1 MTIHEFTR
9 LVPMGSRI
17 RLHYAGTGNS
27 APAAGESGI
36 VRECIY
42 SKDDTGEGR
51 QHKIIIENKEGDHT
65 CTLRDV
71 LYVDILDPPDDY
83 GYGYDNIIISE
94 AENHLFRGFNKMFDP
109 NFDPNAPRKDLSEQ
123 DIQKNI
129 RDQQYHFRDDF
140 EVPILQTADV
150 LDRYGL
156 DVAAR
161 QLRSLAVKDQ
171 FERMNDQEWFSL
183 FSHLASKR
191 LELQHHPDASWLRRA
206 DAIFCI
212 LAPKS
217 RSPYAHIAPHRTAQL
232 VLANLVED
240 DVSVLAPNAY
250 DLHMNDHVH
259 ALDWFL
265 LSFAYFRAG
274 MQESCAYVAMVQS
287 ILHRGCFFDN
297 RTNRRL
303 FCCMCGGAHDFTFVK
318 QLLCRCQSEDGTRD
332 MYPKDHLVDM
342 GRLMCWMLYQ
352 MGGPAALDAMELLP
366 LAEAKNLT
374 ADQLRDMHERMLAY
388 TCKYGPRN
396 RQDRF
401 MAVSGT
407 MSVLL
412 HKLKQKDAITM
423 IDDILTIIDDPILD
437 HGTSI
442 PYSKAMFGYI
452 YEFHGKRGA
461 ELREVN
467 GYILGSNL
475 LPYWFS
481 FDLDSC
487 HTDTAIQL
495 QDRYNAADMDH
506 TRLLLPVYFIETPPG
521 SIKGKLATYDLRMI
535 PGGEISL

>member
-17 RLHYAGTGNS
+17 QVYHARTGCS
-27 APAAGESGI
+27 APVEGVSGI
-36 VRECIY
+36 VRECLY
-42 SKDDTGEGR
+42 SKDVTGEGR

-83 GYGYDNIIISE
+83 GSGYDNIITSE

-109 NFDPNAPRKDLSEQ
+109 KFDPNAPRKNLSEQ

-129 RDQQYHFRDDF
+129 QSQQYYFKDDF
-140 EVPILQTADV
+140 KEPIMQTADV
-150 LDRYGL
+150 LDKHGL
-156 DVAAR
+156 DAAAK
-161 QLRSLAVKDQ
+161 QMRSLAVKDQ
-171 FERMNDQEWFSL
+171 FERMDDHEWYEL
-183 FSHLASKR
+183 FFNLASKR
-191 LELQHHPDASWLRRA
+191 MELQHHSAASWLRRC
-206 DAIFCI
+206 DAILCI

-217 RSPYAHIAPHRTAQL
+217 RNPYAHIAPHRCAQL

-240 DVSVLAPNAY
+240 GDSVLAPDAY
-250 DLHMNDHVH
+250 ALHMNDHVH
-259 ALDWFL
+259 ALDWFI

-287 ILHRGCFFDN
+287 ILHRGSFFEN
-297 RTNRRL
+297 KINRRL

-318 QLLCRCQSEDGTRD
+318 QLLCRCQSEGGIRD
-332 MYPKDHLVDM
+332 MYPKDHLVDL

-374 ADQLRDMHERMLAY
+374 TDQLRDLHERMLAY

-407 MSVLL
+407 MSVILN
-412 HKLKQKDAITM
+412 KLQQKDPVSL

-437 HGTSI
+437 HGAPIRS
-442 PYSKAMFGYI
+442 SKAMFGYI

-461 ELREVN
+461 ELRDVN

-481 FDLDSC
+481 FTLDSC

-495 QDRYNAADMDH
+495 QDRYNAADMDN

-521 SIKGKLATYDLRMI
+521 SMKGKLATYDLRMI